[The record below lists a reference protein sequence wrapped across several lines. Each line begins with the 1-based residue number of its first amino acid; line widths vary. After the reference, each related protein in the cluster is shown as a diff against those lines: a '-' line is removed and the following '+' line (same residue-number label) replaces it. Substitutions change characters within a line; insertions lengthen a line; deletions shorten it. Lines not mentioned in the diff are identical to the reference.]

1 MATFTQPK
9 DPGDLLL
16 VEVCPG
22 WTKEKATLLGG
33 ANYSFGQVLAKVSGK
48 YQVLDLAGTGAAK
61 KSAAVL
67 IDAVDATAGD
77 QSGLVIARGATVDL
91 AELVWPEGITEV
103 QKATALDE
111 LNALGIVA
119 RTAL

>member
-22 WTKEKATLLGG
+22 WTKDKVTLLGG
-33 ANYSFGQVLAKVSGK
+33 VNYAFGQVLAKVSGK
-48 YQVLDLAGTGAAK
+48 YQVVDLAGTGAAK
-61 KSAAVL
+61 KTAAVL
-67 IDAVDATAGD
+67 IEAVDATVSD
-77 QSGLVIARGATVDL
+77 QTGVVVSRGAVVDL
-91 AELVWPEGITEV
+91 AELAWPGGITEA

-119 RTAL
+119 RAAL

>member
-16 VEVCPG
+16 VEVCAG
-22 WTKEKATLLGG
+22 WTKDKVTLLGG
-33 ANYSFGQVLAKVSGK
+33 PNYLFGQVLAKVSGK

-61 KSAAVL
+61 KSAAIL
-67 IDAVDATAGD
+67 LEAVDATAGD
-77 QSGLVIARGATVDL
+77 QPGLVISRGATVDL
-91 AELVWPEGITEV
+91 AELAWPAGITEP

>member
-22 WTKEKATLLGG
+22 WTKDKVTLLGG
-33 ANYSFGQVLAKVSGK
+33 TNYPFGQVLAKVSGK
-48 YQVLDLAGTGAAK
+48 YQALDLAGTGTAK

-67 IDAVDATAGD
+67 IEAVDATAGD
-77 QSGLVIARGATVDL
+77 KSGVVVSRGAVIDSTEL
-91 AELVWPEGITEV
+91 AWPDGVTEP

-119 RTAL
+119 RKAL

>member
-1 MATFTQPK
+1 MATFNQPK

-22 WTKEKATLLGG
+22 WTKDKGTLLGG
-33 ANYSFGQVLAKVSGK
+33 VHYAFGQVLAKVSGK
-48 YQVLDLAGTGAAK
+48 YQVVDFAGTGAAK

-67 IDAVDATAGD
+67 IEAVDATAGD
-77 QSGLVIARGATVDL
+77 QPGVVISRGAVLDL
-91 AELVWPEGITEV
+91 AELAWPEGVTEA

-119 RTAL
+119 RAAL

>member
-22 WTKEKATLLGG
+22 WTKDKVTLLGG
-33 ANYSFGQVLAKVSGK
+33 VNYAFGQVLAKVSGK
-48 YQVLDLAGTGAAK
+48 YQVVDLAGTGAAK
-61 KSAAVL
+61 KSVAVL
-67 IDAVDATAGD
+67 IEAVDATASD
-77 QSGLVIARGATVDL
+77 QPGVVISRGAVVDL
-91 AELVWPEGITEV
+91 AELTWPVGITEA